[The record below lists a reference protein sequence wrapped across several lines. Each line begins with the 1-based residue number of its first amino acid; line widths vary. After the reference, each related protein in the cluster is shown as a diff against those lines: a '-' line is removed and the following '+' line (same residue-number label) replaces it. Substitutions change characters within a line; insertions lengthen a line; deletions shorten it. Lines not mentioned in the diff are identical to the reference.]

1 MPQTMK
7 AVAIHAFGGP
17 ETLKL
22 EEMPVPVPKAGE
34 VLVRVKAVGINP
46 IDYKTRQGQGANR
59 RWGDF
64 KFPVVLGWDVA
75 GVVEQSNAP
84 EWKVGDEVFAL
95 AAYPTP
101 TGCYAEHVVVQA
113 AHLAPKPKSL
123 DWVHAAAVPLAA
135 LTAWQAMFDKA
146 GLVAGQTI
154 LVHAAAGGVGH
165 FAVQL
170 AKIKGAKVIATASG
184 RNEAF
189 VKGLGAD
196 QFIDYTKE
204 KFEDKVKDV
213 DVVFHTIDAQ
223 YRPASFRTVKKGGW
237 LVGITGQFP
246 EAEGEP
252 YGVKASFVGVRAE
265 GRQLAE
271 IGRLI
276 DAGKVKVTVDKTY
289 AFPDVAGAHQHVE
302 GGHTR
307 GKVVVTM
314 P

>member
-1 MPQTMK
+1 MK
-7 AVAIHAFGGP
+7 AVTIHRFGGP
-17 ETLKL
+17 EELKL
-22 EEMPVPVPKAGE
+22 EEVPVPVPNSDE
-34 VLVRVKAVGINP
+34 VLVKVRAVGINP

-59 RWGDF
+59 RWGEF

-75 GVVEQSNAP
+75 GTVEQSRNAA
-84 EWKVGDEVFAL
+84 WNNGDKVFAL

-101 TGCYAEHVVVQA
+101 TGGYAEYVAVKGE
-113 AHLAPKPKSL
+113 HLAAKPKSL
-123 DWVHAAAVPLAA
+123 DWAHAAAVPLAA
-135 LTAWQAMFDKA
+135 LTAWQALFDKA
-146 GLVAGQTI
+146 GLKAGQTVLI
-154 LVHAAAGGVGH
+154 HAAAGGVGH
-165 FAVQL
+165 FAVQF

-196 QFIDYTKE
+196 QFIDYTTKQ
-204 KFEDKVKDV
+204 KFEDVVKDV

-223 YRPASFRTVKKGGW
+223 YRPQSFRTLKKGGW

-246 EAEGEP
+246 ESEGEAH
-252 YGVKASFVGVRAE
+252 GVHASFVGVRPD

-276 DAGKVKVTVDKTY
+276 DAGTVKVTVDKTY
-289 AFPDVAGAHQHVE
+289 PLTDVAGAHRHVE

-307 GKVVVTM
+307 GKVVVKIL
-314 P
+314 